1 MALAATIITAV
12 VTLITSLTSSILVFK
27 SEQKKIAIDHER
39 LQNEQIE
46 KQEKKMQDLE
56 DNILG
61 VLAEHKKTYVN
72 EINNV
77 HDSIAE
83 LRANSQQFQAVMEV
97 RLEHMTG
104 EFKDMKIEVRE
115 HNNFAKRMPV
125 VEEQIK
131 VANHRIEDLEH
142 ANQKKD

>member
-1 MALAATIITAV
+1 MEIWGTIITGV
-12 VTLITSLTSSILVFK
+12 VALITSLTSSILVFK
-27 SEQKKIAIDHER
+27 SEQNKISMEHAK
-39 LQNEQIE
+39 LQKEQID
-46 KQEKKMQDLE
+46 KQDAKMQDMEESIQSTL
-56 DNILG
+56 D
-61 VLAEHKKTYVN
+61 EHKKTYLS

-97 RLEHMTG
+97 RLEHMTN
-104 EFKDMKIEVRE
+104 EFKDMKIEVKE

-142 ANQKKD
+142 AQKN